1 MYLSPSFQVFDA
13 PTDDIGWFVLQEYRN
28 DLSWDAPLAGGGYT
42 PRSEQ
47 RNEVEIKK
55 INGQLYMGV
64 VAKYPIMQYPP
75 EWDVFPTD
83 FPLPF
88 GKWITQE
95 IYIKEGDNQT
105 GRFYLALTVDGIKHV
120 IVDQAMMTA
129 SPATGYTP
137 DGLTSWGPMKV
148 YTEGRVIDWFK
159 NQGKTMDVYWD
170 DLEIWFNAQPEDF
183 SGGGGGTNLI
193 TNPGFED
200 GMTGWTS
207 WNDASTT
214 VSFGSITSGSNQ
226 VCRAYITNGGASD
239 WYIQLMQALP
249 VTAGK
254 KYNIT
259 FKASS
264 YNNRNIG
271 FMFQSPAGTWKTES
285 GIAITPTLSTY
296 GPYTFDCTTTD
307 ANNKFRF
314 MLGGNDNSVY
324 IDDVVIEEA
333 PSGNLITNSGFE
345 DGMTDWTTW
354 NDAST
359 TVSFGSITSGSNQV
373 CRAYITNGGTTN
385 WHIQLMQSLPIT
397 AGKTYDI
404 TFKALSYNNRNI
416 GFMFQ
421 SPAGTWK
428 TESSIAITP
437 TLSTYGPYTFD
448 CTTTD
453 ANNKFRFLLGG
464 NDNSV
469 YIDDVV
475 ITEATTK
482 SAIIGEP
489 EVVNDNISMY
499 PNPVADVLKV
509 NISAIAGEQ
518 VLVQVFDLQGRSV
531 ISKNFVTSN
540 SGSNTF
546 DLAVNNLSNGI
557 FMVKVVAG
565 NISKSTMIIVQK

>member
-1 MYLSPSFQVFDA
+1 MNTHVAPTGGYQREWYQKCRMYLSPSFQVFDA

-324 IDDVVIEEA
+324 IDDVVI
-333 PSGNLITNSGFE
+333 
-345 DGMTDWTTW
+345 
-354 NDAST
+354 
-359 TVSFGSITSGSNQV
+359 
-373 CRAYITNGGTTN
+373 
-385 WHIQLMQSLPIT
+385 
-397 AGKTYDI
+397 
-404 TFKALSYNNRNI
+404 
-416 GFMFQ
+416 
-421 SPAGTWK
+421 
-428 TESSIAITP
+428 
-437 TLSTYGPYTFD
+437 
-448 CTTTD
+448 
-453 ANNKFRFLLGG
+453 
-464 NDNSV
+464 
-469 YIDDVV
+469 
-475 ITEATTK
+475 TEATTK